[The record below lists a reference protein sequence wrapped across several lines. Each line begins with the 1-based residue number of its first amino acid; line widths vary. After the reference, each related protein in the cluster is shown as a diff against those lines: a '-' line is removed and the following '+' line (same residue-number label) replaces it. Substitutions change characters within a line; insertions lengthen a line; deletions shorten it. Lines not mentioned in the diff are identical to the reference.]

1 MPRAAAAGHADKPK
15 GRTTAYA
22 FFMKLMSEE
31 QRKKNQSV
39 AFTEL
44 TKMCS
49 ERWKN
54 MSESE
59 KHKFQV
65 MANEDKVR
73 YDNEMMGY
81 VPGPTDTKTSS
92 KRKKKDPNAPKRAMS
107 AFFWFSHDERAKIKV
122 SNPGRLAV
130 ADVSKE
136 LGRRWAQVS
145 AADKHHYQKLA
156 DKDKLRYEKEMAA
169 YRAKIKATN
178 HETDEND
185 GENDTEEDE

>member
-92 KRKKKDPNAPKRAMS
+92 KRKKKDPNAPKRAMYRILDDWLNGYKGS
-107 AFFWFSHDERAKIKV
+107 LSLRQPAF
-122 SNPGRLAV
+122 
-130 ADVSKE
+130 
-136 LGRRWAQVS
+136 
-145 AADKHHYQKLA
+145 
-156 DKDKLRYEKEMAA
+156 KDDDYL
-169 YRAKIKATN
+169 
-178 HETDEND
+178 
-185 GENDTEEDE
+185 